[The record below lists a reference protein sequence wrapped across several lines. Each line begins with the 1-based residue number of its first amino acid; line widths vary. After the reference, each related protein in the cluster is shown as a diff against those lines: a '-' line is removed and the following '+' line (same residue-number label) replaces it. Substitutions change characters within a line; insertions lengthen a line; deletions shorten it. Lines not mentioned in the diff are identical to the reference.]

1 MKKILFGVIISIVGV
16 LGLSAVTSA
25 RSLNNFTISSYDI
38 EMNLSRDD
46 EQRSTLAVKET
57 VTADFPEYDQN
68 HGLTRAFVKEYDGHS
83 LSFDL
88 KNVTDDRG
96 NELEYHWDDDAL
108 QIGNADKFVHGQ
120 QTYVISYTMRDVT
133 RYYKDVGRDELY
145 WDVLGLEWQVPISQV
160 RVKLMVDD
168 SLEKALTGDE
178 ACYVGKTGST
188 NRCELVPDGAT
199 FTADASDLGAYQGMT
214 MAIGFNQGTFAEYK
228 QTLAEK
234 IVAVWGFVQIVIFP
248 IAMIY
253 MIVYQIRFYKRI
265 NRKKEV
271 GTVVPEYI
279 PPKDISVTTAGK
291 IGKCLGSTMTAQM
304 LDFAVRHYVKIYE
317 VKEKSLLRPAEYE
330 IEIIRDLSD
339 LHEEEQELL
348 KDMFKS
354 LPSVGQRMNL
364 KELRKD
370 YLYAA
375 RMANND
381 TDLNELIRGEY
392 GLQEK
397 DEPAKRLIGRGAKFA
412 LLPMVL
418 LLSPVWGLVA
428 LIFYIESLVAWRLT
442 DKGLDL
448 YRYMKGLKLYIGVAE
463 AERLQ
468 MLQSPEGA
476 EKVQSVVDG
485 DVSHDPKL
493 LVKLY
498 ERLLPYAVL
507 FKMEKD
513 WTKQLGSYYDTSSS
527 TPDWY
532 VGRSTF
538 NAAVFASSM
547 NSFSQSA
554 SSVSS
559 SSSSSGGSGGGGF
572 SGGGGGGGGGG
583 GW

>member
-1 MKKILFGVIISIVGV
+1 MKKFILTVVLSIVGV
-16 LGLSAVTSA
+16 LGFSPIASAQ
-25 RSLNNFTISSYDI
+25 SLNNFVISSYDI

-88 KNVTDDRG
+88 KSVTDDRG
-96 NELEYHWDDDAL
+96 NKLEYHWDNDAL

-133 RYYKDVGRDELY
+133 RYYEDVGRDEFY
-145 WDVLGLEWQVPISQV
+145 WDVLGLEWQVPISQAQ
-160 RVKLMVDD
+160 VKLTVDD
-168 SLEKALTGDE
+168 SLEKSLTGDK

-188 NRCELVPDGAT
+188 NKCELVSDGAT
-199 FTADASDLGAYQGMT
+199 FTADASELGAYEGMT
-214 MAIGFNQGTFAEYK
+214 MAIGFIKGTFAEYE
-228 QTLAEK
+228 QTLVEK
-234 IVAVWGFVQIVIFP
+234 IVAVWGFAQIVSLP

-253 MIVYQIRFYKRI
+253 MIVYQVRFYKRI
-265 NRKKEV
+265 NRKKEI

-279 PPKDISVTTAGK
+279 PPKGISVTTAGR
-291 IGKCLGSTMTAQM
+291 IGKCLGSAMTAQM

-317 VKEKSLLRPAEYE
+317 VKEKSLLRSAEYE

-348 KDMFKS
+348 KDMFKL

-364 KELRKD
+364 KELQKG
-370 YLYAA
+370 YSYAA
-375 RMANND
+375 RTANND
-381 TDLNELIRGEY
+381 TDLNKLIRGEY

-397 DEPAKRLIGRGAKFA
+397 DEPAKKMILRGAKLA
-412 LLPMVL
+412 LVPTVL
-418 LLSPVWGLVA
+418 LLSPVWGFAALV
-428 LIFYIESLVAWRLT
+428 FFIESLMAWRLT

-448 YRYMKGLKLYIGVAE
+448 YRYMEGLKLYIGVAE

-476 EKVQSVVDG
+476 EKVRSEVDG
-485 DVSHDPKL
+485 DISKDPKL

-527 TPDWY
+527 APDWY
-532 VGRSTF
+532 VGRSAF

-547 NSFSQSA
+547 NSFSQSTN
-554 SSVSS
+554 SVSS

-572 SGGGGGGGGGG
+572 SGGGGGGGGG
-583 GW
+583 